1 VSRVEKPQSPQA
13 QEIPAWVQ
21 DYKRRIEQASLE
33 HQQMK
38 PLQYPEQADEG
49 EGELEISDANANL
62 FHKLLSELAQQVV
75 HVVQTCN
82 EEKELLEN
90 EFDSFKPNSEILERR
105 MQTDKHRMDTEVAGV
120 GSQMQLQEAVLRE
133 IRSRVNILQAQDNQ
147 SVKEANTIFEAH
159 KNELESMIKRMTNF
173 DAEILSL
180 KATNIGI
187 Q

>member
-1 VSRVEKPQSPQA
+1 
-13 QEIPAWVQ
+13 
-21 DYKRRIEQASLE
+21 
-33 HQQMK
+33 
-38 PLQYPEQADEG
+38 
-49 EGELEISDANANL
+49 
-62 FHKLLSELAQQVV
+62 
-75 HVVQTCN
+75 
-82 EEKELLEN
+82 
-90 EFDSFKPNSEILERR
+90 
-105 MQTDKHRMDTEVAGV
+105 MDTEVAGV

-173 DAEILSL
+173 DAEILSI